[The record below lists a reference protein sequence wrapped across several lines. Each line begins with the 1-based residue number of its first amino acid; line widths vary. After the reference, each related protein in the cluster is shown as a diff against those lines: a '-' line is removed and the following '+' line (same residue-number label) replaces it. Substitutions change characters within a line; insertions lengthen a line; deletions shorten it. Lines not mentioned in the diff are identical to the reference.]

1 MMIDLRSDTVTKPT
15 PQMLEA
21 MLNAKV
27 GDDVFEEDPTVIQLE
42 ETAAK
47 MFGKEAGLYCPSGTM
62 TNQIAIKAVTESGTE
77 VICEKGSH
85 VYYYEGGGIMSNSG
99 ASVKLIEG
107 NRGRITADDVI
118 KNINADN
125 VHFPESRLVVLE
137 NTANRGGGSCYN
149 LEDMQSIAA
158 ACKTHNLFL
167 HLDGA
172 RIFNASIAKNYSPS
186 DIGKCFNS
194 ISVCLS
200 KGLGAPVG
208 SVLLGDKG
216 LIKKARRIRKVF
228 GGGMRQAGYIAAA
241 GLYALNNHINRLVD
255 DHKKAKHIE
264 SILKSC
270 SFVKSVLPVETNI
283 VIFTLQDGFKTETI
297 LNHLSKNNILAFAT
311 GPDTIRFV
319 THLDISDTML
329 YDIDKVL
336 KTFN

>member
-1 MMIDLRSDTVTKPT
+1 MIDLRSDTVTKPT

-27 GDDVFEEDPTVIQLE
+27 GDDVFEEDPTVIELE

-62 TNQIAIKAVTESGTE
+62 TNQIAIKAFTGHGTE

-99 ASVKLIEG
+99 ASVKLIDG
-107 NRGRITADDVI
+107 NRGRITADDVL
-118 KNINADN
+118 KKINTDN

-137 NTANRGGGSCYN
+137 NTANRGGGSCYS
-149 LEDMQSIAA
+149 LEDMQSIAS
-158 ACKTHNLFL
+158 ACKEHNLFL

-172 RIFNASIAKNYSPS
+172 RIFNACVAKKYSAMHVGS
-186 DIGKCFNS
+186 CFNT

-208 SVLLGDKG
+208 SVLLGDK
-216 LIKKARRIRKVF
+216 LVIKKARRIRKVF
-228 GGGMRQAGYIAAA
+228 GGGVRQAGYIAAA
-241 GLYALNNHINRLVD
+241 GLYALQNHVYRLAD
-255 DHKKAKHIE
+255 DHNKAKQIE
-264 SILKSC
+264 AALKTC
-270 SFVKSVLPVETNI
+270 SYVKNVVPVETNI
-283 VIFTLQDGFKTETI
+283 IIFELKDGLKTESV
-297 LNHLSKNNILAFAT
+297 LSLLSENNILAFAT
-311 GPDTIRFV
+311 GPNTIRFV
-319 THLDISDTML
+319 THLDISDSMMV
-329 YDIDKVL
+329 DIEKVL